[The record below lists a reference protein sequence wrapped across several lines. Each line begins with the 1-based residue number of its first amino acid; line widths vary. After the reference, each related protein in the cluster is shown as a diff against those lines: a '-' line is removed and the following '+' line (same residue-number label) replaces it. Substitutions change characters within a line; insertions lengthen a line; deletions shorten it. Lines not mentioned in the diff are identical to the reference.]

1 MRFKLALSM
10 NIIELFEELKIDKS
24 NILLFSPEDIIRVE
38 KQVNVEK
45 RINPDIDVNVA
56 NNLIL
61 ALKDYRQELYF
72 IVSNRILYNLFS
84 KKNYSRHN
92 FPSPQ
97 REYDSEKIQSFIN
110 QFLNDDLVLFFD
122 QNLSQ
127 NKFDFINDIFDFKDC
142 FPEDALFQLNKKLN
156 GKVDSILVNLTQNN
170 SQNMPAIVYVQYRS
184 FYVLL
189 SYFSSIEMDDKIRS
203 LVSIVSERYNAN
215 RLSDFYMTCI
225 SSMQGYVAY
234 DPSLTDVLVSNREAV
249 FSNSIDRGSSSGS
262 SGMSGKSI
270 FFILLA
276 VLKILFLFGK
286 CSSH

>member
-1 MRFKLALSM
+1 M
-10 NIIELFEELKIDKS
+10 NIIELFEELKIDKN
-24 NILLFSPEDIIRVE
+24 NILLFSSEDIIRIE

-45 RINPDIDVNVA
+45 RINQDIDVNVA

-61 ALKDYRQELYF
+61 ALKEYRQELYF

-92 FPSPQ
+92 FPAPQ

-122 QNLSQ
+122 QHLSQ

-156 GKVDSILVNLTQNN
+156 GKVDAILVNLSQNN
-170 SQNMPAIVYVQYRS
+170 SANMPAISYVEYRS

-189 SYFSSIEMDDKIRS
+189 SYFSSIEMDNKIRS
-203 LVSIVSERYNAN
+203 LVNIVSERYNAN
-215 RLSDFYMTCI
+215 KQSDFYMTCI

-234 DPSLTDVLVSNREAV
+234 DPALTAILVGNREAV
-249 FSNSIDRGSSSGS
+249 YSNSIDRGSSDSS
-262 SGMSGKSI
+262 SGFSGKTI
-270 FFILLA
+270 FFIILA
-276 VLKILFLFGK
+276 VIKILSLFAR
-286 CSSH
+286 CH

>member
-1 MRFKLALSM
+1 M
-10 NIIELFEELKIDKS
+10 NIIELFEELKIDKN
-24 NILLFSPEDIIRVE
+24 NILLFSSEDIIRIE
-38 KQVNVEK
+38 KQINVEK
-45 RINPDIDVNVA
+45 RINQDIEVNVA

-61 ALKDYRQELYF
+61 ALKEYRQELYF

-122 QNLSQ
+122 QHLSQ

-156 GKVDSILVNLTQNN
+156 GKVDAILVNLSQNN
-170 SQNMPAIVYVQYRS
+170 SANMPAISYVEYRS

-189 SYFSSIEMDDKIRS
+189 SYFSSIEMDNKIRS
-203 LVSIVSERYNAN
+203 LVNIVSERYNAN
-215 RLSDFYMTCI
+215 KQSDFYMTCI

-234 DPSLTDVLVSNREAV
+234 DPGLTDILVSNREAV
-249 FSNSIDRGSSSGS
+249 YSNSIDRGSSDSS
-262 SGMSGKSI
+262 SGLSGKTI
-270 FFILLA
+270 FFIVLA
-276 VLKILFLFGK
+276 VIKILSLFAR
-286 CSSH
+286 CH

>member
-1 MRFKLALSM
+1 M
-10 NIIELFEELKIDKS
+10 NIIELFEELKIDKN
-24 NILLFSPEDIIRVE
+24 NILLFSSEDIIRIE
-38 KQVNVEK
+38 KQINVEK
-45 RINPDIDVNVA
+45 RINQDIDVNVA

-61 ALKDYRQELYF
+61 ALKEYRQELYF

-92 FPSPQ
+92 FPAPQ

-122 QNLSQ
+122 QHLSQ

-156 GKVDSILVNLTQNN
+156 GKVDAILVNLSQNN
-170 SQNMPAIVYVQYRS
+170 SANMPAISYVEYRS

-189 SYFSSIEMDDKIRS
+189 SYFSSIEMDNKIRS
-203 LVSIVSERYNAN
+203 LVNIVSERYNAN
-215 RLSDFYMTCI
+215 KQSDFYMTCI

-234 DPSLTDVLVSNREAV
+234 DPALTAILVGNREAV
-249 FSNSIDRGSSSGS
+249 YSNSIDRGSSDSS
-262 SGMSGKSI
+262 SGFSGKTI
-270 FFILLA
+270 FFIILA
-276 VLKILFLFGK
+276 VIKILSLFAR
-286 CSSH
+286 CH

>member
-1 MRFKLALSM
+1 M

-24 NILLFSPEDIIRVE
+24 NILLFSSEDIIRIE

-45 RINPDIDVNVA
+45 RINPDIDSNVA

-61 ALKDYRQELYF
+61 ALKEYRPELYF

-127 NKFDFINDIFDFKDC
+127 NKFDFITDIFDFKDC
-142 FPEDALFQLNKKLN
+142 FPEDSLFQLNKKLN
-156 GKVDSILVNLTQNN
+156 GKVDAILVNLSQNN
-170 SQNMPAIVYVQYRS
+170 LPNMAAILYVEYRS

-189 SYFSSIEMDDKIRS
+189 SYFSSIEMDGKIRS
-203 LVSIVSERYNAN
+203 LVNVVSERYNAN
-215 RLSDFYMTCI
+215 KLSDFYMACI
-225 SSMQGYVAY
+225 SSMQGYVAF
-234 DPSLTDVLVSNREAV
+234 DPSLTAILVGNREAV
-249 FSNSIDRGSSSGS
+249 FSNSTERASSGGS
-262 SGMSGKSI
+262 SGLSGKSI
-270 FFILLA
+270 FFIIIA
-276 VLKILFLFGK
+276 IIKILYLFAK
-286 CSSH
+286 CSRY

>member
-1 MRFKLALSM
+1 M
-10 NIIELFEELKIDKS
+10 NIIELFEELKIDKN
-24 NILLFSPEDIIRVE
+24 NILLFSSEDIIRIE

-45 RINPDIDVNVA
+45 RINQEIDVNVS

-61 ALKDYRQELYF
+61 ALKEYRQELYF

-97 REYDSEKIQSFIN
+97 REYDSEKIQSFVN
-110 QFLNDDLVLFFD
+110 QFLIDDLVLFFD
-122 QNLSQ
+122 QHLSQ

-156 GKVDSILVNLTQNN
+156 GKVDAILVNLSQNN
-170 SQNMPAIVYVQYRS
+170 SANMPAISYVEYRS

-189 SYFSSIEMDDKIRS
+189 SCFSSIEMDNKIRS
-203 LVSIVSERYNAN
+203 LVNIVSERYNAN
-215 RLSDFYMTCI
+215 KQSDFYMTCI

-234 DPSLTDVLVSNREAV
+234 DPGLTAILVGNREAV
-249 FSNSIDRGSSSGS
+249 YSNSVDRGASDSSSGF
-262 SGMSGKSI
+262 SGKTI
-270 FFILLA
+270 FFIILA
-276 VLKILFLFGK
+276 VIKILSLFAR
-286 CSSH
+286 CH

>member
-1 MRFKLALSM
+1 M
-10 NIIELFEELKIDKS
+10 NIIELFEELKIDKN
-24 NILLFSPEDIIRVE
+24 NILLFSPEDIIRIE

-45 RINPDIDVNVA
+45 RINPDIDVNVS

-61 ALKDYRQELYF
+61 NLKEYRQELYF

-84 KKNYSRHN
+84 KKNYSRHS

-156 GKVDSILVNLTQNN
+156 GKVDSILVNLSQNN
-170 SQNMPAIVYVQYRS
+170 SPNMPAISYVEYRS

-203 LVSIVSERYNAN
+203 LVNIVSERYNAN
-215 RLSDFYMTCI
+215 KLSDFYMTCI

-234 DPSLTDVLVSNREAV
+234 DPSLTDILVSNREAV
-249 FSNSIDRGSSSGS
+249 FSNSVDRGSSGGS
-262 SGMSGKSI
+262 SGVSGKTI
-270 FFILLA
+270 FFI
-276 VLKILFLFGK
+276 VLII
-286 CSSH
+286 

>member
-1 MRFKLALSM
+1 M
-10 NIIELFEELKIDKS
+10 NIIELFEELKIDKN
-24 NILLFSPEDIIRVE
+24 NILLFSSEDIIRIE

-45 RINPDIDVNVA
+45 RINQDIDVNVA

-61 ALKDYRQELYF
+61 ALKEYRQELYF

-92 FPSPQ
+92 FPAPQ
-97 REYDSEKIQSFIN
+97 REYDSEKIQSFVN

-122 QNLSQ
+122 QHLSQ

-156 GKVDSILVNLTQNN
+156 GKVDAILVNLSQNN
-170 SQNMPAIVYVQYRS
+170 SANMPVISYVEYRS

-189 SYFSSIEMDDKIRS
+189 SYFSSIEMDNKIRS
-203 LVSIVSERYNAN
+203 LVNIVSERYNAN
-215 RLSDFYMTCI
+215 KQSDFYMTCI

-234 DPSLTDVLVSNREAV
+234 DPSLTDILVSNREAV
-249 FSNSIDRGSSSGS
+249 YSNSIDRGSSDSS
-262 SGMSGKSI
+262 SGLSGKTI
-270 FFILLA
+270 FFIILA
-276 VLKILFLFGK
+276 VIKILSLFAR
-286 CSSH
+286 CH

>member
-1 MRFKLALSM
+1 M
-10 NIIELFEELKIDKS
+10 NIIELFEELKIDKN
-24 NILLFSPEDIIRVE
+24 NILLFSPEDIIRTE

-45 RINPDIDVNVA
+45 RINQDIDVNVA

-61 ALKDYRQELYF
+61 ALKEYREELYF

-97 REYDSEKIQSFIN
+97 REYDAEKIQYFIN

-122 QNLSQ
+122 QHLSQ

-156 GKVDSILVNLTQNN
+156 GKVESILVNLSQNN
-170 SQNMPAIVYVQYRS
+170 SQNMSAIPYAEYRS

-189 SYFSSIEMDDKIRS
+189 SCFSSIEMDDKIRS
-203 LVSIVSERYNAN
+203 LVNIVSARYNAN
-215 RLSDFYMTCI
+215 KTSDFYMACI

-234 DPSLTDVLVSNREAV
+234 DPSLTDILVRNREAV
-249 FSNSIDRGSSSGS
+249 VSNSIDRGSSNSS
-262 SGMSGKSI
+262 SGLSGKTI
-270 FFILLA
+270 FFIILA
-276 VLKILFLFGK
+276 IIKILSLFAR
-286 CSSH
+286 CH